1 MSGKRYPEEF
11 KIEAVKQVVDRG
23 YSVSSVAT
31 RLDITTHSLYA
42 WIKKYGPDSST
53 NKEQSDAQAEILRL
67 QKGLKRVTDER
78 DILKKPR
85 GVLRKAVRL
94 RYAFIRD
101 NTHCWPVRLLCR
113 VLDVHPSGFYAWLQ
127 QPHSQREQ
135 ANQMLT
141 GQIKQFWLES
151 GCVYGYRKI
160 HLDLRDTGQQ
170 CGVNRVWRLMKRAGI
185 KAQVGYRSPRAR
197 KGEDSIVAPDRLQR
211 QFNPDAPDERWVTD
225 ITYIRTHEG
234 WLYLAVVVDLFSRK
248 VIGWSMQPRMTKE
261 IVLNALLMALWR
273 RNPQK
278 AVLVHSDQGSQYTSY
293 EWQSFLKSHGLEGS
307 MSRRGNC
314 HDNAVAESFFQ
325 LLKRE
330 RIKKKI
336 YGTREEARSD
346 IFDYIE
352 MFYNSKRRHGSSDKM
367 PPTEYENRYYRRLE
381 SV

>member
-23 YSVSSVAT
+23 YSVASVAT
-31 RLDITTHSLYA
+31 RLDITTHSLYS

-53 NKEQSDAQAEILRL
+53 NKEQSDAQAEIRRL
-67 QKGLKRVTDER
+67 QKELKRVTDER
-78 DILKKPR
+78 DIFKKSR

-101 NTHCWPVRLLCR
+101 NTCCWPVRLLCR

-127 QPHSQREQ
+127 QPHSQRHQ
-135 ANQMLT
+135 ADLRLT

-160 HLDLRDTGQQ
+160 HLDLRDSGQQ
-170 CGVNRVWRLMKRAGI
+170 CGVNRVWRLMKRVGI
-185 KAQVGYRSPRAR
+185 KAQVGYRSPRAC
-197 KGEDSIVAPDRLQR
+197 KGEASIVSPNKLQR

-248 VIGWSMQPRMTKE
+248 IIGWSMQSRMTKD
-261 IVLNALLMALWR
+261 IVLNALLMAVWR

-278 AVLVHSDQGSQYTSY
+278 QVLVHSDQGSQYTSH

-352 MFYNSKRRHGSSDKM
+352 MFYNSKRRHGSSDQM
-367 PPTEYENRYYRRLE
+367 SPTEYENQYYQRLG